1 MKYQLVLQFPAKSED
16 DFDNLIALEDELIE
30 ELGDSAEVDGH
41 DFRADEMNIFIITE
55 KPADTFE
62 KIQPLLSKK
71 ENFDDLTAAFRDL
84 ESEDYTTVWPRD
96 FTKKFRV
103 T

>member
-16 DFDNLIALEDELIE
+16 DFESLIALEDELIE
-30 ELGDSAEVDGH
+30 ELGDAAEVDGH
-41 DFRADEMNIFIITE
+41 DFGADEMNIFIITG

-62 KIQPLLSKK
+62 KIRPLLSKK

-84 ESEDYTTVWPRD
+84 EGEDYTTLWPRD
-96 FTKKFRV
+96 FAKKFKV
-103 T
+103 K